1 MWTDT
6 DYGVYGKG
14 DEGYLCYSQAM
25 DRIREAEE
33 SRKTLMDEFDCDCC
47 CGEDDCYASRT
58 NKLLKAFEPHPITP
72 SL

>member
-1 MWTDT
+1 MWNDT

-47 CGEDDCYASRT
+47 CGEDDC
-58 NKLLKAFEPHPITP
+58 
-72 SL
+72 